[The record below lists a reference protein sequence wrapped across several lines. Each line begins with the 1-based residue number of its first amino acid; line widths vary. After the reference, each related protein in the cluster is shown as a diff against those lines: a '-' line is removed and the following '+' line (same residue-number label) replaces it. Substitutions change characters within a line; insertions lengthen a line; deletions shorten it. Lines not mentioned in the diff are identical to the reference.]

1 MILISFPVR
10 RKHNTNLLF
19 HLSSHY
25 ILMVQV
31 LGEEHWHCW
40 SRFIN
45 SLTGAQLLGVCGEQW
60 HSLCSGVPES
70 CCCGGMGGMSLSLQL
85 PAPCV
90 VSTHLAQEVPSPVS
104 AAAQVSWLTASTDF
118 GSKP

>member
-1 MILISFPVR
+1 MVLISFPVR

-45 SLTGAQLLGVCGEQW
+45 SLNRSTAAGGVGGAMALTLQW
-60 HSLCSGVPES
+60 G
-70 CCCGGMGGMSLSLQL
+70 
-85 PAPCV
+85 A
-90 VSTHLAQEVPSPVS
+90 
-104 AAAQVSWLTASTDF
+104 
-118 GSKP
+118 